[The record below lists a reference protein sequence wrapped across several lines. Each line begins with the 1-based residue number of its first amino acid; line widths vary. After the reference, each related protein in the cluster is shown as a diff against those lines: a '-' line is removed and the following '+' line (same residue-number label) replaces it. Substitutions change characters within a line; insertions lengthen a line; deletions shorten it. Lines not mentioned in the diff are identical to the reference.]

1 MSRFPVQA
9 RSSSSWKPRPWEHR
23 DIPEA
28 PSSDQSAGR
37 VQQTLDKRVKEIA
50 FKAIDLKAEYA
61 RIMAQRGESPTSIA
75 GDLTTWLRSVKPKS
89 YVFFAARVINDN
101 DLARVIRFAN
111 VAGLVSDAIGVFCF
125 RPVAPDQ
132 PTTYQAEEVPSHVDI
147 GRVLFRACQ
156 DLTALKDAQPVE
168 PLSPSP
174 AQAAS
179 ETMVQDESKD

>member
-1 MSRFPVQA
+1 MGT
-9 RSSSSWKPRPWEHR
+9 PRHPGSPKQR
-23 DIPEA
+23 PIGRPG
-28 PSSDQSAGR
+28 SAD
-37 VQQTLDKRVKEIA
+37 LDKRVKEIA

-61 RIMAQRGESPTSIA
+61 RIMAQRGESPTTIA

-132 PTTYQAEEVPSHVDI
+132 PTRYQAEEVPSHVDI

-179 ETMVQDESKD
+179 ETMVQDESKN